1 MHLSICLES
10 KTKKREATK
19 LMQGLFYGTG
29 TAIVTPFRG
38 GKVDFPAFE
47 QLVNKQL
54 AAKVNAL
61 ILCGTTGEASTLTEN
76 EKTELVACA
85 KALAKGKIPIIAGAG
100 SNCTETAVKYAQA
113 MEKAGADAILCVT
126 PYYNMCSQAGLKAHF
141 TSVAD
146 AVSLPVILYNVP
158 TRTGVSLE
166 AETAAELFKH
176 PRIPAVKEAAA
187 DFSKAMRMTHL
198 SMDGAYVYSG
208 NDNMTLSLMAQG
220 ACGVISVVSNAAPV
234 QMKKLTDA
242 CLSNDYE
249 RARRENADLMPLMD
263 LMKLDINPIP
273 IKAVLSAMGLIQN
286 EFRLPLTPLSS
297 ESMKKIESALAFL
310 PK

>member
-1 MHLSICLES
+1 M
-10 KTKKREATK
+10 T
-19 LMQGLFYGTG
+19 GLFYGTG
-29 TAIVTPFRG
+29 TAIVTPFKK

-47 QLVNKQL
+47 NLIKKQL
-54 AAKVNAL
+54 NAKIGAL
-61 ILCGTTGEASTLTEN
+61 IVCGTTGEASTLTEN
-76 EKTELVACA
+76 EKTELVLCA
-85 KALAKGKIPIIAGAG
+85 KSLCKGKIPVVAGAG
-100 SNCTETAVKYAQA
+100 ANSTETAVKNAEA
-113 MEKAGADAILCVT
+113 VEKAGADAILCVT

-234 QMKKLTDA
+234 QMKRLTDA
-242 CLSNDYE
+242 CLSNDFE
-249 RARRENADLMPLMD
+249 RARKENADLMPLMD

-273 IKAVLSAMGLIQN
+273 IKAVLSAMGLIEN
-286 EFRLPLTPLSS
+286 EFRLPLTPISKDN
-297 ESMKKIESALAFL
+297 MKKIESMLSSL
-310 PK
+310 PE